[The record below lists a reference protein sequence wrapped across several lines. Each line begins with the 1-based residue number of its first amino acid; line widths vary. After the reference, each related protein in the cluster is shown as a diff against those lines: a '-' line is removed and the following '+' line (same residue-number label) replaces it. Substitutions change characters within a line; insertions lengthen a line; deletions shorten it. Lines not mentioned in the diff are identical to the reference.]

1 MPSKDRIA
9 PATTGKWLSVV
20 GIGEDGIDGLGAE
33 AKSRIAEAKTVF
45 GSVRHLSLAKPLIR
59 GQASPWPSPFDA
71 TMSAVKTLRGSRVCV
86 LASGDPFMHGV
97 GGTLARG
104 IDPHEMHVIPHVS
117 SLSLAAARLGW
128 SLQDIDTISL
138 HGRDIPTI
146 RPLLHSGNRILALT
160 SDETGPGRIAEM
172 LKEAGFG
179 PSGFFV
185 LEALGGPDEKITAT
199 SADRFDL
206 PAVHPINLVAIVVK
220 AENPDVEIP
229 LSQGL
234 ADVMFEHDG
243 QITRREIRAITILA
257 LAPRRGEL
265 LWDIGAGAGSISI
278 EWLLR
283 HPSMRA
289 IAIEK
294 NPDRAGRITVNA
306 SKLGVPTVDV
316 LEGRAPQAFA
326 GLPQPDAIFVGGG
339 GSEPDVMKNAIA
351 HLRSGGRIV
360 ANGVTLE
367 LEAVLLKL
375 HNDLGGDL
383 TRLSIAKATDVGSM
397 RGWRPAMPIIQWS
410 WRKP

>member
-1 MPSKDRIA
+1 
-9 PATTGKWLSVV
+9 
-20 GIGEDGIDGLGAE
+20 
-33 AKSRIAEAKTVF
+33 
-45 GSVRHLSLAKPLIR
+45 
-59 GQASPWPSPFDA
+59 
-71 TMSAVKTLRGSRVCV
+71 MSFRM
-86 LASGDPFMHGV
+86 F
-97 GGTLARG
+97 
-104 IDPHEMHVIPHVS
+104 VI
-117 SLSLAAARLGW
+117 SLAAARLGW

-138 HGRDIPTI
+138 HGRDISTI
-146 RPLLHSGNRILALT
+146 RPLLHSSNRILALT

-172 LKEAGFG
+172 LKEAGFR
-179 PSGFFV
+179 PSDFFV
-185 LEALGGPDEKITAT
+185 LEALGGPDEKIIAT

-234 ADVMFEHDG
+234 VDAMFEHDG
-243 QITRREIRAITILA
+243 QITRREIRAMTISA

-294 NPDRAGRITVNA
+294 NPDRARRITINA

-316 LEGRAPQAFA
+316 LEGRVPQAFA

-367 LEAVLLKL
+367 LESALLKL

-397 RGWRPAMPIIQWS
+397 RGWRPAMPITQWS